1 MATIDQQDPMAT
13 VDDYSTDEEEE
24 LDESAM
30 SLVDHLEELRWRI
43 FKSIIAV
50 VVGAIGAFF
59 FRVQI
64 MTFLT
69 WPLPKT
75 ADQIGKGKLIVTGL
89 AEGFTV
95 FLKLSLAA
103 GILIAIPVILY
114 QIWAFV
120 APGLYEKEKK
130 TAVPFIFVGIV
141 LFLAGISLG
150 YIVLQY
156 PVQWLV
162 NFASDSFTELVSADS
177 YFTFVA
183 FFLLAFGIVFEI
195 PLVLTFLAQLGLVTS
210 QTLRR
215 KRPTAHIGMWI
226 AATFLTPGADFY
238 SPIILGVAM
247 SFLYELTIVFIRITK
262 H

>member
-1 MATIDQQDPMAT
+1 
-13 VDDYSTDEEEE
+13 
-24 LDESAM
+24 
-30 SLVDHLEELRWRI
+30 
-43 FKSIIAV
+43 
-50 VVGAIGAFF
+50 
-59 FRVQI
+59 
-64 MTFLT
+64 
-69 WPLPKT
+69 LPKT